1 MIKILNYFT
10 KNKLIINLMMVFI
23 FVAGIYSLMNIK
35 REAMPSVETDYMTVA
50 VIYPGA
56 SSSDVELNAVIPIEE
71 ELETI
76 SGIDYFKSLSIEN
89 SASIFIVVDEDA
101 DDKRKVKDEIFRKIS
116 KSSIEDIPDE
126 VEDIIVTE
134 MSPKIFPVY
143 TISITGKQ
151 NKKVSQK
158 ELYKFVDAMEKQLK
172 RLPGVNDITK
182 SGYQDREIHIN
193 VMPEK
198 MKQHYVSLNDIVS
211 SIQSRN
217 VRSTGGTIQ
226 SLHKEQNLVTIGQFQ
241 KPLDVKNVIIRSG
254 FEQRR
259 LQIKDV
265 AAVKDN
271 YKDADVLVHVNSKKA
286 VTMAINK
293 KENADIIQTVEGIKN
308 FFKENKKLYDEQFT
322 ITLVEDRTMEIK
334 SLLEVVSSN
343 AIIGFILV
351 LVILFIF
358 LDFKTSFWTALGI
371 PISLFMVFIYMYIQ
385 DYTLNIMTLG
395 AFITVLG
402 MMVDHGIVISEV
414 IYENKAKGMSPI
426 EATLEGVKSILSPV
440 TVTVLTTIV
449 AFLPMMA
456 IGGIMG
462 KFVFIFPVVVV
473 ATLIASYFEA
483 TVILPGHLS
492 HSKPPIKKKKE
503 GDWFTPVVRGY
514 GKFLAKVLKW
524 RYAAVAGFIA
534 VFIASIAI
542 SGNAVKNFVLFDD
555 DSADTIYIN
564 MEAPRGTSLEGTE
577 KLTMKIEDLVLKHI
591 PANERI
597 SMLANI
603 GHHTFGME
611 SLGNHENWSQVRINL
626 VPKTER
632 ERNADQIIDG
642 MRKKINTEKIKSFEK
657 ILFVKDGSGP
667 PKGEAVNIKI
677 ISNNEKSASTV
688 FKNIEAYLKTIKG
701 VRDIDNDQK
710 SGKEELKININY
722 AKLAQYGIT
731 VSDVA
736 QTVRTAYEGTE
747 ATYIQT
753 LDQKLDYRVQ
763 VDQRYHKGKNFLLG
777 LLIPNKE
784 GRLVRLGDIATLK
797 IQEGKT
803 LINHYNGDRTI
814 TITANVDEDIITS
827 NQVAALINTKFH
839 DVPKKYSG
847 TYLIHGGEA
856 EKTKETM
863 GGVAAAFMMAFLFI
877 YFILILMF
885 RSLSQPLIILL
896 TIPFGIVGALLAFTA
911 HGMSLSFFG
920 IIGIIGLI
928 GVVIND
934 SVIMVDFINKLF
946 TSEKSDNP
954 EGIIEKIVEGAKQRF
969 RPVALT
975 TLTTVAALLPTVY
988 GIGGDAKM
996 LVPAVLAMAYGLL
1009 FATLLTL
1016 ILIPSLYMVN
1026 DDLKGIWSRTAQ
1038 TLKEKSKEIS
1048 ILKRAVE

>member
-1 MIKILNYFT
+1 MIKILEYFA

-23 FVAGIYSLMNIK
+23 IVAGIFSLTNIK

-71 ELETI
+71 ELESI
-76 SGIDYFKSLSIEN
+76 NGIDYFKSLSIEN
-89 SASIFIVVDEDA
+89 SASIFIVIDEDTA
-101 DDKRKVKDEIFRKIS
+101 DKRKVKDEIFRKIS

-134 MSPKIFPVY
+134 ISPKIFPIY
-143 TISITGKQ
+143 TISVTGKEG
-151 NKKVSQK
+151 KKVSK
-158 ELYKFVDAMEKQLK
+158 RELFDFVDDMEKRLK
-172 RLPGVNDITK
+172 RLPGVNDIKKT
-182 SGYQDREIHIN
+182 GYQDREIHIN
-193 VMPEK
+193 VMPDK
-198 MKQHYVSLNDIVS
+198 MKQYYVSLNDIVS

-217 VRSTGGTIQ
+217 IRSTGGTIQ

-241 KPLDVKNVIIRSG
+241 KPIDVKDVIIRSG
-254 FEQRR
+254 FEQKRVH
-259 LQIKDV
+259 IKDV
-265 AAVKDN
+265 ARVRDD
-271 YKDADVLVHVNSKKA
+271 YKDADVMVHVNNKKA

-293 KENADIIQTVEGIKN
+293 KENADIIKTVEGIKT
-308 FFKENKKLYDEQFT
+308 FLEENKNIYEDHYT
-322 ITLVEDRTMEIK
+322 ITLVEDRTMEIN

-351 LVILFIF
+351 LIILFIF

-371 PISLFMVFIYMYIQ
+371 PLSLFMVFTYMYIR
-385 DYTLNIMTLG
+385 DYTLNVMTLG

-414 IYENKAKGMSPI
+414 IYENKARGMSPLK
-426 EATLEGVKSILSPV
+426 ATIEGVKSILSPV

-483 TVILPGHLS
+483 TIILPGHLS
-492 HSKPPIKKKKE
+492 HGKPPKKKSDR
-503 GDWFTPVVRGY
+503 DWFTPIVNGY
-514 GKFLAKVLKW
+514 GNFLAKVLKW
-524 RYAAVAGFIA
+524 RYAAIA
-534 VFIASIAI
+534 VFIAIFVGSIAL

-555 DSADTIYIN
+555 DSADTIFIN
-564 MEAPRGTSLEGTE
+564 MEAPKGTSLEGTE
-577 KLTMKIEDLVLKHI
+577 KLTMKVEDLVEKHV
-591 PANERI
+591 PANEKI
-597 SMLANI
+597 SILANI
-603 GHHTFGME
+603 GHHTVGME

-632 ERNADQIIDG
+632 NRNADQIIDSL
-642 MRKKINTEKIKSFEK
+642 RKKINTSTLKNFEK

-677 ISNNEKSASTV
+677 ISNNEKNASKV
-688 FKNIEAYLKTIKG
+688 FHEIDDYLETIKG
-701 VRDIDNDQK
+701 VKDIDNDQK
-710 SGKEELKININY
+710 NGKEELKININY

-736 QTVRTAYEGTE
+736 KTVRTAYEGTE
-747 ATYIQT
+747 ASYIQT
-753 LDQKLDYRVQ
+753 MDQKLDFRVQ
-763 VDQRYHKGKNFLLG
+763 VDEKYHKGRRFLMG
-777 LLIPNKE
+777 LLIPNRE
-784 GRLVRLGDIATLK
+784 GRLIRLSDIAFLK
-797 IQEGKT
+797 IQKGKT
-803 LINHYNGDRTI
+803 LINHYNGDRAI
-814 TITANVDEDIITS
+814 TITANVDENVITS
-827 NQVAALINTKFH
+827 NQVAAKINLKFE
-839 DVPKKYSG
+839 DVPKKYPG

-856 EKTKETM
+856 EKTQETM
-863 GGVAAAFMMAFLFI
+863 SGVAMAFMMAFLFI

-885 RSLSQPLIILL
+885 RSLSQPLIIIL

-911 HGMSLSFFG
+911 HGMPLSFFG

-934 SVIMVDFINKLF
+934 SVIMVDFINKIF
-946 TSEKSDNP
+946 SSSE
-954 EGIIEKIVEGAKQRF
+954 EKISESVIKQIVEGAKQRF
-969 RPVALT
+969 RPVTLT

-1026 DDLKGIWSRTAQ
+1026 SDLKKCQSAAIKRINSTGMKVPF
-1038 TLKEKSKEIS
+1038 LKG
-1048 ILKRAVE
+1048 V